1 MEVEERDQVLQ
12 GAYFALLCR
21 LFCML
26 RIWCCIHVRFV
37 LLVSSMYHSPKPPG
51 VWPGRNPR
59 LTERKA
65 SVPVVE
71 SPSSRKGTSR
81 TSFVTEC
88 WCCILVPVCF
98 LRLVSSMHCSLE
110 PPGLWHG
117 SSTRQL
123 GHKAPVPVVKSTSP
137 RNGTSR
143 TSFMKQWDPV
153 RSN

>member
-1 MEVEERDQVLQ
+1 MADGVIGVEGELLAGETKEEERMEVEDKDQELQ
-12 GAYFALLCR
+12 GATFVLFCR
-21 LFCML
+21 LFCVL

-71 SPSSRKGTSR
+71 SPTS
-81 TSFVTEC
+81 
-88 WCCILVPVCF
+88 
-98 LRLVSSMHCSLE
+98 
-110 PPGLWHG
+110 
-117 SSTRQL
+117 
-123 GHKAPVPVVKSTSP
+123 

-143 TSFMKQWDPV
+143 TSFLMSICCGESICLSLVPCFQFAPQPRAAWSV
-153 RSN
+153 V